1 MKKHILKFLLLMILF
16 VTTCMC
22 LKETT
27 FAKGA
32 EKAYAVLDGGTLT
45 FYYDTGSGNYD
56 SDVVYYVVP
65 DASSIPWI
73 NNTVR
78 ENAKYVVFDSTFKD
92 YNALT
97 STAKWFSWG
106 NVPNTKLVS
115 ISGLENLN
123 TSNVTDMSRMFW
135 NSDAL
140 ETLTFG
146 GVFDTSNV
154 KNMYQMFYSCD
165 NLTSVDLGEFK
176 TSNVTN
182 MCDMFSDCK
191 NLTSLDLSSFDTN
204 SVTDMSAMFRKC
216 ESITEIKVG
225 SFVTDNVTDM
235 RQMFGQCSSLA
246 TLDVSNFNTTNV
258 TDMNTMF
265 YGCEKLSSIDV
276 SGFTTTNVTNVSG
289 MFANCVNLKKIDIS
303 NFDTS
308 HVNDFRTVFYHDSNL
323 QSINFGNMDTSNA
336 TMMNQMFEGCSS
348 LEVLDISSF
357 STNNAPTVNKMF
369 NACTSL
375 KSIYVSNKWDSSKCS
390 GTDVFAGCTSLSG
403 GNGTVYDSTKVDYTY
418 ARIDGGIDN
427 PGYFYKKVEPGNIE
441 IDTVGDVSSELVI
454 NNIEENVGMTE
465 EEIIELN
472 SGDEFATVLEVNE
485 TTPDEDTNNKVNELL
500 VNEEVKKVCALDISL
515 FLKNI
520 TDNTSRP
527 ITETR
532 QNVEVKIDLPAEL
545 IPSPSEEVGVI
556 RIHEGVSEILPTR
569 YDAANGRIIFNTEK
583 FSIYVIYLKA
593 GSNNGGNESFN
604 YLDPLRS
611 TLKTLIA
618 YNATDTMIVWEEG
631 TGLPYDVMQL
641 IKESNVTVE
650 FKYTYEGV
658 DYDVLINKS
667 NVPSEYVE
675 WYGPLYLAGLSKN
688 YSNIG
693 LTVHGEYVVVP
704 DDTLN
709 VLSARFNT
717 TVDEL
722 MRLNP
727 FIKDSHWIYPG
738 QVIKY

>member
-1 MKKHILKFLLLMILF
+1 
-16 VTTCMC
+16 
-22 LKETT
+22 
-27 FAKGA
+27 
-32 EKAYAVLDGGTLT
+32 
-45 FYYDTGSGNYD
+45 
-56 SDVVYYVVP
+56 
-65 DASSIPWI
+65 
-73 NNTVR
+73 
-78 ENAKYVVFDSTFKD
+78 
-92 YNALT
+92 
-97 STAKWFSWG
+97 
-106 NVPNTKLVS
+106 
-115 ISGLENLN
+115 
-123 TSNVTDMSRMFW
+123 
-135 NSDAL
+135 
-140 ETLTFG
+140 
-146 GVFDTSNV
+146 
-154 KNMYQMFYSCD
+154 
-165 NLTSVDLGEFK
+165 
-176 TSNVTN
+176 
-182 MCDMFSDCK
+182 
-191 NLTSLDLSSFDTN
+191 
-204 SVTDMSAMFRKC
+204 
-216 ESITEIKVG
+216 
-225 SFVTDNVTDM
+225 
-235 RQMFGQCSSLA
+235 
-246 TLDVSNFNTTNV
+246 
-258 TDMNTMF
+258 
-265 YGCEKLSSIDV
+265 
-276 SGFTTTNVTNVSG
+276 
-289 MFANCVNLKKIDIS
+289 
-303 NFDTS
+303 
-308 HVNDFRTVFYHDSNL
+308 
-323 QSINFGNMDTSNA
+323 
-336 TMMNQMFEGCSS
+336 
-348 LEVLDISSF
+348 
-357 STNNAPTVNKMF
+357 MF

-520 TDNTSRP
+520 SNNTSRP

-593 GSNNGGNESFN
+593 GSNNGGNESVD

-631 TGLPYDVMQL
+631 TALPYDVMQL

-688 YSNIG
+688 YSNTG